1 MEGGRNEQKEKP
13 LQAGK
18 PGEDQQKKVGEK
30 VAITK
35 VYLLN
40 VPLESDY
47 AHTLWFAT
55 DAAQKS
61 YFDTRVK
68 RSYTDF
74 TYQRK
79 DGVIRVPAHIDELLA
94 AGCNYVMYQNTEYSN
109 KWFYAF
115 ITGMEYKNDG
125 ATFVTIKTDVI
136 QTWLFD
142 YTVKPSFVEREH
154 VKNDEFGEHT
164 IDEGLELGEYVANK
178 RYKTTYG
185 RDLAIIVGVTK
196 DVSGWKT
203 GGATYY
209 GTYSGVAYY
218 AFNPHET
225 NDLEKFVESYDQ
237 KGIAEDIVCMF
248 LAPAILAAGSDGKV
262 VYNARI
268 PEVKIPHLTAIN
280 KADSVVY
287 FEEVVQEFT
296 TTDVNGYTP
305 RNNKLLCY
313 PYKYLLV
320 SNNAGASV
328 PYKYERF
335 YLQSDTVGK
344 TMIEPCFVISG
355 TLTPGCSIRMVP
367 KYYNGVEENHEEGI
381 NMGKFPILNW
391 QSDVYTNWLTQNSVN
406 MGIQVVSGIAQIGA
420 GAVMAVG
427 SGGLASGAGVATAAH
442 GLSSIVSV
450 LAQNHQQSFSPV
462 QAKGNLNS
470 GDIVTAEGDN
480 TFHFYTM
487 SVKDEVAR
495 VIDGFF
501 DMYGYKCNLVKIPEK
516 NHRRAYWYTKTIDA
530 NILGDVPQDDL
541 QTIKN
546 AYNNGITFWKNTSS
560 FRDYSVNNAPV

>member
-1 MEGGRNEQKEKP
+1 M
-13 LQAGK
+13 
-18 PGEDQQKKVGEK
+18 
-30 VAITK
+30 AITK

-55 DAAQKS
+55 AAAQKS

-142 YTVKPSFVEREH
+142 YAVKPSFVEREH

-218 AFNPHET
+218 AFSPFDTAE
-225 NDLEKFVESYDQ
+225 LEKFVESYDQ

-262 VYNARI
+262 SYNARI
-268 PEVKIPHLTAIN
+268 PTSNVPHLTAIN
-280 KADSVVY
+280 KADNVVY
-287 FEEVVQEFT
+287 WEEVVQEFT
-296 TTDVNGYTP
+296 TQDVNGYTP
-305 RNNKLLCY
+305 RNKKLLCY

-320 SNNAGASV
+320 SNNAGAAV
-328 PYKYERF
+328 PYKYEKF
-335 YLQSDTVGK
+335 YLVDEDIGK
-344 TMIEPCFVISG
+344 TMIEPCFEISG
-355 TLTPGCSIRMVP
+355 TLTPGCSIRMIP
-367 KYYNGVEENHEEGI
+367 KYYNGVMENHEEGI

-406 MGIQVVSGIAQIGA
+406 MGIQVVSGALQAAA
-420 GAVMAVG
+420 GAAAAVG
-427 SGGLASGAGVATAAH
+427 SGGLGAVIGAPMVTGGV
-442 GLSSIVSV
+442 SQIVSV
-450 LAQNHQQSFSPV
+450 LTQKHQQSFSPV

-470 GDIVTAEGDN
+470 GDIVTAAGEN
-480 TFHFYTM
+480 TFQFYTM
-487 SVKDEVAR
+487 SVGAEVAR

-501 DMYGYKCNLVKIPEK
+501 DMYGYKCNQVKIPET

-530 NILGDVPQDDL
+530 NILGAVPQDDL